1 MVSICVKQIDSEKG
15 KVKEGDKV
23 KCKRAS
29 SVNTS
34 SLYMEYLGEREQ
46 TKGERRARGWAD
58 VQTKLIF

>member
-1 MVSICVKQIDSEKG
+1 MVSRCVKQSDSEKG

-23 KCKRAS
+23 KYKRAS

-46 TKGERRARGWAD
+46 REKGGRGGGRMCK
-58 VQTKLIF
+58 QN